1 VNVAVVEGSEIV
13 PVDGNPDERL
23 QAGSISKAIAAL
35 TALRLVAVGA
45 LDLDADVNG
54 RLESW
59 RLPDGEGVT
68 LRRLLAHTAGLGVPF
83 FPGYADGE
91 PLPTLAQVLDG
102 EPPANTAP
110 VRVEQPPG
118 AGFAYSG
125 GGYAVVQQLVEDVA
139 GAPFADVAADVVLD
153 PLGMRES
160 TFFQRR
166 GGSHRYPEAAAAG
179 LWSTASDLGRFVI
192 AVQHGADGT
201 EAMVEPHA
209 ELPAEGEW
217 TVLRSL
223 GLEPPDRMGLGL
235 FLTATGWFGHLGGA
249 HGAFSGMFGA
259 LAGRHGIVAM
269 TRGEATPVFFQR
281 LVAIAAAGGWDGF
294 TAQVPAA

>member
-1 VNVAVVEGSEIV
+1 VNVAVAEGSQLVPVEG
-13 PVDGNPDERL
+13 DADERL

-45 LDLDADVNG
+45 LGLDEDVSE

-59 RLPDGEGVT
+59 RLPDGDGVT
-68 LRRLLAHTAGLGVPF
+68 LRRLLSHTAGLGVPF

-91 PLPTLAQVLDG
+91 PLPTLMQVLDG

-118 AGFAYSG
+118 SGFAYSG
-125 GGYAVVQQLVEDVA
+125 GGYAVVQQLVEDVS
-139 GAPFADVAADVVLD
+139 GAPFADVAADLVLD
-153 PLGMRES
+153 PLGMRDS
-160 TFFQRR
+160 TFFQSR

-179 LWSTASDLGRFVI
+179 LWSTPSDLARFVI
-192 AVQHGADGT
+192 AVQRGAEGAQ
-201 EAMVEPHA
+201 AMVEPHV

-223 GLEPPDRMGLGL
+223 GVEPPDRMGLGL

-249 HGAFSGMFGA
+249 HGAFSGLFGS
-259 LAGRHGIVAM
+259 LAGGHGVVAM
-269 TRGEATPVFFQR
+269 TRGEATPAFFQR
-281 LVAIAAAGGWDGF
+281 LVAIAVERGWDGF
-294 TAQVPAA
+294 SAQVPAA

>member
-1 VNVAVVEGSEIV
+1 MNIAVVEGAEIV
-13 PVDGNPDERL
+13 PVEGDPDERL

-45 LDLDADVNG
+45 LDLDADVNE

-68 LRRLLAHTAGLGVPF
+68 LRRLLGHTAGLGVPF

-91 PLPTLAQVLDG
+91 SLPTLLQVLDG

-118 AGFAYSG
+118 SSFVYSG
-125 GGYAVVQQLVEDVA
+125 GGYVVLQQLVEDVT
-139 GAPFADVAADVVLD
+139 GLTFADAAADLVLD
-153 PLGMRES
+153 PLGMRDS
-160 TFFQRR
+160 TFFQSR
-166 GGSHRYPEAAAAG
+166 GGPHRYPEAAAAG
-179 LWSTASDLGRFVI
+179 LWSTPSDLARFVI
-192 AVQHGADGT
+192 AVQRGVEGT
-201 EAMVEPHA
+201 EAMVAPHV

-223 GLEPPDRMGLGL
+223 GVEPPDRMGLGL
-235 FLTATGWFGHLGGA
+235 FLTATGWFSHLGGA
-249 HGAFSGMFGA
+249 HGAFSGLFGSF
-259 LAGRHGIVAM
+259 AGGHGVVAM
-269 TRGEATPVFFQR
+269 TRGEATPDFFMR
-281 LVAIAAAGGWDGF
+281 LLAIATERGWDGF
-294 TAQVPAA
+294 AAQVPEA